1 MVIWVYIYRSLSS
14 TSLSISF
21 TQPLSNF
28 RLVSSS
34 ITIKIGWAGLISR
47 VCCQLAI
54 LIRLTPDLMGSIARA
69 RSSLHSLAYCL
80 SPVLTSA
87 VRGCSP
93 NLASSADPSVAAIKQ
108 NTTQI
113 AQQQRRRG
121 QPQSSPHNST
131 PFAAA
136 AFHLIA
142 VDFWGFDRRRDG
154 RQTVRER
161 WETGDW
167 RAGRHHIGSE
177 WIAAPAGA
185 RTHLATK
192 CQSSIKVICF
202 NAPATDFTL
211 L

>member
-1 MVIWVYIYRSLSS
+1 
-14 TSLSISF
+14 
-21 TQPLSNF
+21 
-28 RLVSSS
+28 
-34 ITIKIGWAGLISR
+34 
-47 VCCQLAI
+47 
-54 LIRLTPDLMGSIARA
+54 MGSIART
-69 RSSLHSLAYCL
+69 LLSLAYCL

-113 AQQQRRRG
+113 AQQQRRRRG

-154 RQTVRER
+154 RQ
-161 WETGDW
+161 ETEDW
-167 RAGRHHIGSE
+167 REGRHHGSE
-177 WIAAPAGA
+177 
-185 RTHLATK
+185 
-192 CQSSIKVICF
+192 
-202 NAPATDFTL
+202 
-211 L
+211 

>member
-1 MVIWVYIYRSLSS
+1 
-14 TSLSISF
+14 
-21 TQPLSNF
+21 
-28 RLVSSS
+28 
-34 ITIKIGWAGLISR
+34 
-47 VCCQLAI
+47 
-54 LIRLTPDLMGSIARA
+54 MGSIARA
-69 RSSLHSLAYCL
+69 RTSLLSLAYCL

-113 AQQQRRRG
+113 AQQRRRRRRG

-154 RQTVRER
+154 RQTEREMGAR
-161 WETGDW
+161 RQETGVQADITLG
-167 RAGRHHIGSE
+167 ASE
-177 WIAAPAGA
+177 SQLL
-185 RTHLATK
+185 LAHELTWERNANH
-192 CQSSIKVICF
+192 QSR
-202 NAPATDFTL
+202 
-211 L
+211 

>member
-1 MVIWVYIYRSLSS
+1 MVIWVCIYRSLSS
-14 TSLSISF
+14 ASLSISF

-69 RSSLHSLAYCL
+69 CSSLHSLAYCL

-87 VRGCSP
+87 VRDCSP
-93 NLASSADPSVAAIKQ
+93 KLASSADPSVAAIKQ

-113 AQQQRRRG
+113 AQQQRG

-154 RQTVRER
+154 RQTGREM
-161 WETGDW
+161 GDKRLAW
-167 RAGRHHIGSE
+167 RQ
-177 WIAAPAGA
+177 
-185 RTHLATK
+185 T
-192 CQSSIKVICF
+192 
-202 NAPATDFTL
+202 
-211 L
+211 